1 MARRKKSAE
10 KIRNEVLIVIYAM
23 ILIMLVII
31 AWNQLGIV
39 GRILNGL
46 VLVFFGKFP
55 FIVYILVVLISVYL
69 IFKRKLP
76 WFSLK
81 TLVGMVLGLLTVLLY
96 LATPEDVTIT
106 GFVVFTDFLKL
117 LSEVFNMEVSAN
129 GGLIGA
135 FMFGLISTMVSRS
148 GTFVVL
154 ITLVI
159 ISAYLLIEPAV
170 LVSIKNKI
178 GVKIPV
184 SKPEE
189 MPMPSTRTMS
199 DAVADQKPKKTIFIN
214 SDEVVAVPKSA
225 PKAEHK
231 IIEEVKTSSA
241 ATISG
246 ITNYSLP
253 SVSLLDEV
261 TIKKGSS
268 ANTTASVIKGKRLI
282 EILGQ
287 FGINATLV
295 GTHIGPAVTKFEVRP
310 ESNVKISKIAAIQ
323 DNIKME
329 LQAKDIRIEA
339 PIPGRNA
346 VGVEVPNVEMT
357 PVRLVELLNSI
368 PSDKVNKKL
377 LFILGKDLMGR
388 PVYGELDKM
397 PHLLVAGATG
407 SGKSVCINSIITT
420 LLMRTT
426 PDEVKLLLV
435 DPKKVEFTNFTQI
448 PHLIGPV
455 ISDAA
460 EASRALKVIVMMM
473 ENRYEVFSKVG
484 VRNITAYN
492 EMVLAKPGEHLALM
506 PWVVVIIDELADLMV
521 VAGKDVEASI
531 QRITQLARAAGI
543 HLIVATQRPSVD
555 VITGIIKSNIPS
567 RIAFAVSSGV
577 DSRTILDHIGA
588 ERLLGYGDMLYI
600 PIGEPASIRI
610 QGVFVS
616 DDEVKRVAEAASAQ
630 GKPRY
635 DDAFIR
641 LEGVDKNEGFVN
653 ANEDPLFE
661 EVKEYVIST
670 QKASTSSL
678 QRRFALGYNRAA
690 RMIDAL
696 EEQGVIGPSQG
707 SRPRDVYVKKE
718 D

>member
-1 MARRKKSAE
+1 
-10 KIRNEVLIVIYAM
+10 
-23 ILIMLVII
+23 
-31 AWNQLGIV
+31 
-39 GRILNGL
+39 
-46 VLVFFGKFP
+46 
-55 FIVYILVVLISVYL
+55 
-69 IFKRKLP
+69 
-76 WFSLK
+76 
-81 TLVGMVLGLLTVLLY
+81 
-96 LATPEDVTIT
+96 
-106 GFVVFTDFLKL
+106 
-117 LSEVFNMEVSAN
+117 
-129 GGLIGA
+129 
-135 FMFGLISTMVSRS
+135 
-148 GTFVVL
+148 
-154 ITLVI
+154 
-159 ISAYLLIEPAV
+159 
-170 LVSIKNKI
+170 
-178 GVKIPV
+178 
-184 SKPEE
+184 
-189 MPMPSTRTMS
+189 
-199 DAVADQKPKKTIFIN
+199 
-214 SDEVVAVPKSA
+214 
-225 PKAEHK
+225 
-231 IIEEVKTSSA
+231 
-241 ATISG
+241 
-246 ITNYSLP
+246 
-253 SVSLLDEV
+253 
-261 TIKKGSS
+261 
-268 ANTTASVIKGKRLI
+268 
-282 EILGQ
+282 
-287 FGINATLV
+287 
-295 GTHIGPAVTKFEVRP
+295 
-310 ESNVKISKIAAIQ
+310 
-323 DNIKME
+323 
-329 LQAKDIRIEA
+329 
-339 PIPGRNA
+339 
-346 VGVEVPNVEMT
+346 
-357 PVRLVELLNSI
+357 
-368 PSDKVNKKL
+368 
-377 LFILGKDLMGR
+377 MGR

-426 PDEVKLLLV
+426 PDEVKLLLI
-435 DPKKVEFTNFTQI
+435 DPKKVEFTNFAHI

-460 EASRALKVIVMMM
+460 EASRSLKVIVMMM
-473 ENRYEVFSKVG
+473 ENRYEIFSKVG

-492 EMVLAKPGEHLALM
+492 EMVIAKPDEHLAVM

-616 DDEVKRVAEAASAQ
+616 DDEVRRVAEAASAQ

-641 LEGVDKNEGFVN
+641 LEGLDKNEGFVN
-653 ANEDPLFE
+653 ANDDPLFE

>member
-1 MARRKKSAE
+1 MARRRKSAD
-10 KIRNEVLIVIYAM
+10 KVRNEVLIVIYSM

-31 AWNQLGIV
+31 SSLQLGIV
-39 GRILNGL
+39 GRIIHGL
-46 VLVFFGKFP
+46 VVLFFGQYP
-55 FIVYILVVLISVYL
+55 VIVYVLVVLISVYL
-69 IFKRKLP
+69 IFKRKFP

-81 TLVGMVLGLLTVLLY
+81 SLTGMTLGLLTVLLF
-96 LATPEDVTIT
+96 LAIPADPQIN
-106 GFVVFTDFLKL
+106 GFSVFTDFLKMI
-117 LSEVFNMEVSAN
+117 SEVFNQEVTAG

-135 FMFGLISTMVSRS
+135 FLFGLISTLVSRS
-148 GTFVVL
+148 GTIVVL
-154 ITLVI
+154 ITFAL
-159 ISAYLLIEPAV
+159 ISAYLMIEPAV
-170 LVSIKNKI
+170 LISIKNKI

-184 SKPEE
+184 AKPQE
-189 MPMPSTRTMS
+189 MPMQTSKTMG
-199 DAVADQKPKKTIFIN
+199 DALAEQRPKKSIFIN
-214 SDEVVAVPKSA
+214 SDEVTA
-225 PKAEHK
+225 PAKPAAKIEHK
-231 IIEEVKTSSA
+231 TVEDVKTTSA

-253 SVSLLDEV
+253 KMSLLDEV

-310 ESNVKISKIAAIQ
+310 DSNVKISKIAAIQ

-357 PVRLVELLNSI
+357 PVRLSELIQTI
-368 PSDKVNKKL
+368 PSDKINKKL
-377 LFILGKDLMGR
+377 LFVLGKDLMGR

-426 PDEVKLLLV
+426 PDEVKLLLI

-455 ISDAA
+455 ISDAS

-492 EMVLAKPGEHLALM
+492 ELVIAKPNDHLAVM

-588 ERLLGYGDMLYI
+588 ERLLGYGDMLYV
-600 PIGEPASIRI
+600 PIGEPASVRI

-616 DDEVKRVAEAASAQ
+616 DDEVRRVAEAASAQ

-641 LEGVDKNEGFVN
+641 LEGLDKNEGFVN
-653 ANEDPLFE
+653 ASDDPLFE
-661 EVKEYVIST
+661 EIKEYVIST

-696 EEQGVIGPSQG
+696 EEQGIIGPSQG
-707 SRPRDVYVKKE
+707 SKPRDVYVKRE